1 MSQLNTNVIAPVTPG
16 GVIDFQGSGPTSTPT
31 YNGAVIGFGR
41 MDVVTIAGTTYTIQ
55 PSDMGKC
62 LRTTSSSPVSIT
74 APPSLPSLAL
84 YCIRQAGSGLVTVV
98 PGSGVTIPSPSGLVA
113 AGPGASLF
121 LHVVGTSLYDISGDL
136 A

>member
-1 MSQLNTNVIAPVTPG
+1 MSQLNANTLAPATPG
-16 GVIDFQGSGPTSTPT
+16 GAIDFQGAGPTNTPT
-31 YNGAVIGFGR
+31 FNGAVIGFGR
-41 MDVVTIAGTTYTIQ
+41 MEVVTIAGTTYTIQ
-55 PSDMGKC
+55 PADMGKC
-62 LRTTSSSPVSIT
+62 LRTTSSSPVAIT
-74 APPSLPSLAL
+74 APPGLPILGM

-113 AGPGASLF
+113 SGPGSSLF